1 MDFEIQSD
9 VRNELLNR
17 REIEYVLTYA
27 GATPSRAQV
36 RGKLAATLNLNENLV
51 VIDSLKTRF
60 GAMELEGTARIY
72 DSEMSRDRTEPKY
85 LMARGVPKKAEEGA

>member
-17 REIEYVLTYA
+17 RELQFLLSYS

-36 RGKLAATLNLNENLV
+36 RDKLSATLNLNESLV
-51 VIDSLKTRF
+51 VIDRLKTRF
-60 GAMELEGTARIY
+60 GTMELEGMARIY
-72 DSEMSRDRTEPKY
+72 DSAESRDRTEPKY
-85 LMARGVPKKAEEGA
+85 LIARGAPRKAEEGA